1 MSDTMTTSSRHSW
14 RNGNDASSG
23 AQSRRSS
30 AAAPITVTAFV
41 DWKAQIHNARAADI
55 TEPRA
60 KAGRTLKNVARIV
73 DKVLRSRAP
82 VRFRVAFRF
91 YHGWHKGFEE
101 TESRKAMTGLVAET
115 DFTNLS
121 RSRNVRF
128 LEEVRY
134 GDELLTAL
142 PQRARTRPPVHLPD
156 TWRQQEQDGS
166 RVEKMVDT
174 ALVTDLLARACND
187 PHEWALVLSEDD
199 DMVPPVFTAE
209 AWMKPHGGRVVI
221 VRTKGK
227 GKGKPRKNIGG
238 RFLKLDGLMEVV
250 DT

>member
-1 MSDTMTTSSRHSW
+1 MATSSRHSW
-14 RNGNDASSG
+14 RNRNGASPG

-60 KAGRTLKNVARIV
+60 QAGRTLKNVARIV
-73 DKVLRSRAP
+73 DKVLTGSAP
-82 VRFRVAFRF
+82 SARFRVAFRF

-101 TESRKAMTGLVAET
+101 TENRKAMTGLVAET

-142 PQRARTRPPVHLPD
+142 PQRAHTRPPVHLPD
-156 TWRQQEQDGS
+156 TWRRQEQNG
-166 RVEKMVDT
+166 RREKMVDT
-174 ALVTDLLARACND
+174 ALATDLLARAYND

-209 AWMKPHGGRVVI
+209 AWMKPRGGRVVI
-221 VRTKGK
+221 VRTQRKGK
-227 GKGKPRKNIGG
+227 GAPRKNIGG

>member
-1 MSDTMTTSSRHSW
+1 MATKSRHSW
-14 RNGNDASSG
+14 RSGNGASSRTR
-23 AQSRRSS
+23 SRRSS
-30 AAAPITVTAFV
+30 TTAPVTVTAFV
-41 DWKAQIHNARAADI
+41 DWKAQIHNARATDI
-55 TEPRA
+55 AEPRA
-60 KAGRTLKNVARIV
+60 KAGRTLQNVARIV

-82 VRFRVAFRF
+82 ARFRVAFRF

-101 TESRKAMTGLVAET
+101 TENRKAMTGLVAET

-134 GDELLTAL
+134 GDELLAAL
-142 PQRARTRPPVHLPD
+142 PQRAYTRPPVHLPD
-156 TWRQQEQDGS
+156 TWRQQERNKPRG
-166 RVEKMVDT
+166 EKMVDT
-174 ALVTDLLARACND
+174 ALATDLLARACND

-209 AWMKPHGGRVVI
+209 AWMKPRGGCVVI
-221 VRTKGK
+221 VRM
-227 GKGKPRKNIGG
+227 RKKSRKAG
-238 RFLKLDGLMEVV
+238 RLLKLDGLMEVV

>member
-1 MSDTMTTSSRHSW
+1 M
-14 RNGNDASSG
+14 
-23 AQSRRSS
+23 
-30 AAAPITVTAFV
+30 TAFV

-73 DKVLRSRAP
+73 DKVLTGRAP
-82 VRFRVAFRF
+82 SARFQVAFRF

-142 PQRARTRPPVHLPD
+142 PERAHTRPPVHLPD
-156 TWRQQEQDGS
+156 TLRQQEKTGP

-174 ALVTDLLARACND
+174 ALATDLLERAHND
-187 PHEWALVLSEDD
+187 PREWALVLSEDD
-199 DMVPPVFTAE
+199 DMIPPVFTAE
-209 AWMKPHGGRVVI
+209 AWMKPRGGCVVI
-221 VRTKGK
+221 VRARRKGERA
-227 GKGKPRKNIGG
+227 PRKNIGG